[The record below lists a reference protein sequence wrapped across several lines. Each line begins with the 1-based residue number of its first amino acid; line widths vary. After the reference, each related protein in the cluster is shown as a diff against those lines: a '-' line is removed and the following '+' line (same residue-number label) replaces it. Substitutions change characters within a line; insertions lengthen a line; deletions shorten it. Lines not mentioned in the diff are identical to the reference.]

1 MHQAPSDHHTQ
12 RQRACPR
19 CRCPTSARRLRC
31 TWNGRRHRLGVSECA
46 CYGAD
51 GRRARALARPAA
63 GANSGDLGT
72 RNQPTPDS
80 ISSIPGHPCALCIL
94 ITRCNFR
101 PASWI
106 PMRRLLLRPRHNGKR
121 FRTVLI
127 SKLGI
132 MRKIG
137 AFCFVL
143 FLLFATATHPNS

>member
-1 MHQAPSDHHTQ
+1 M
-12 RQRACPR
+12 
-19 CRCPTSARRLRC
+19 
-31 TWNGRRHRLGVSECA
+31 
-46 CYGAD
+46 
-51 GRRARALARPAA
+51 RALGAAAPRPRVACAAHGMDGDTVSASPSVHVTGRTDDVLVPWLGRRPAA